1 MADKVQL
8 RRDTAARW
16 AQFNPVLSE
25 GEVGY
30 VTDNPNQYK
39 IGDGIHA
46 WNKLPLRGF
55 NGTLVQE
62 TGDDENAV
70 MSQKSVTR
78 ELFNLKSISQ
88 RNVFSDNVYTSI
100 IKELYLYKE
109 DGSDISKEGLIV
121 KTIYNKAVGASGDI
135 KFALVL
141 GNSRKE
147 SILFYNETEENP
159 KNGIIKLSN
168 SIYGVDSGYRGYC
181 ILNFDVL
188 SEEGMFMNLN
198 SVLKLNAFDL
208 DKNPSISSLLST
220 VPKIN
225 SSKNGI
231 IYANDI
237 YSSSLIKEL
246 YIYDKNG
253 DEIPQLYV
261 RTIYN
266 NANSEIKFSIVISG
280 EDKKAVLYYNE
291 TAAIP
296 KTGVIELTSKNS
308 NLLGYAILSF
318 DTTYNPLQGNSVMGK
333 LNSNCFDLDKNPSIK
348 EYVFRKE
355 NTQYKKN
362 IDKII
367 NNFTEVNLLSRINNF
382 VDGQY
387 INESNFNPVVLK
399 GFQYV
404 EIDVTD
410 VYKVK
415 FYAFFGQVTLAVGF
429 KDADGNIVGEYY
441 GPTGPGGYYTF
452 EAEVPAS
459 AKYAYSS
466 YRCQDGDKVSLM
478 GYVSKI
484 NLYESSKNLSYEWL
498 NMYNSEDTEH
508 ILDQYLNNNL
518 IMKKMSLFEALK
530 IKCFGAKRLR
540 IKAFFGS
547 DTTKCAF
554 QDQNGNFIAFGNK
567 DGKIIKSIPGK
578 TGYDFVEVLIPDNA
592 YYVLT
597 SYRLNPSF
605 GDSANI
611 LLEKLVD
618 KVIDKPFNLA
628 NVTFI
633 PIFGQS
639 LSVGTDAK
647 PPITTKCKYPAAIM
661 FNTGVRCVK
670 KNVEDI
676 QIFQPLVETESGETV
691 ASGCAEKLIELIS
704 ENLGISPYDD
714 YWSNHKFLF
723 ATLGTGSSTIFDL
736 TSKPE
741 GGGMSYYDGI
751 VNAITAAKNICDSYG
766 WTLNVPAWIW
776 MQGERDMYLETT
788 NYKEQLSSLAS
799 QLNEDAKR
807 IVGQNNNSICV
818 CYQTGSQNIWGNN
831 HIFNTTRMDV
841 PNDQM
846 ELIRDNNLFAASIPV
861 YALDHSSEPIHLSAV
876 GEKMCGLYNA
886 ISISQLLEGR
896 YMKGVTPISYIISD
910 TKIEITFN
918 VPCPPL
924 IFDTTFV
931 KEVKNMGFSVL
942 KKDNSDIVSN
952 VEIFDDKVTIT
963 CSENPSGCKLFYG
976 LNGTTR
982 RDGRIEGA
990 RGNLSDNSGKIY
1002 NGNIKNKVYSLSNYC
1017 YCFVI
1022 LLK

>member
-8 RRDTAARW
+8 RRDTAVRW

-39 IGDGIHA
+39 IGDGVHA
-46 WNKLPLRGF
+46 WNDLPLRGF
-55 NGTLVQE
+55 NGTISQE
-62 TGDDENAV
+62 TGEDENAV
-70 MSQKSVTR
+70 MSQKAVTR

-100 IKELYLYKE
+100 IKELYVYKE
-109 DGSDISKEGLIV
+109 DGSDISKEGIIV
-121 KTIYNKAVGASGDI
+121 KNVYNKASGASGGI
-135 KFALVL
+135 KFSFVL
-141 GNSRKE
+141 GNSEKK
-147 SILFYNETEENP
+147 SILYYNETADIP
-159 KNGIIKLSN
+159 KTGIIKLSS
-168 SIYGVDSGYRGYC
+168 SIFGADSGYRGYC

-188 SEEGMFMNLN
+188 SEEGIFLNLN
-198 SVLKLNAFDL
+198 SVLKSNAFDL
-208 DKNPSISSLLST
+208 DENPSIKSSLFT

-266 NANSEIKFSIVISG
+266 NANNVIKFSLVISG
-280 EDKKAVLYYNE
+280 EDKEAVLYYNE
-291 TAAIP
+291 TADIP
-296 KTGVIELTSKNS
+296 KTGVIELTPRNS

-318 DTTYNPLQGNSVMGK
+318 DTTYNPLQGNNVMGK

-348 EYVFRKE
+348 EYISRQELSK
-355 NTQYKKN
+355 YKGDV
-362 IDKII
+362 DKII
-367 NNFTEVNLLSRINNF
+367 NNFSEVNLSARVNNF

-387 INESNFNPVVLK
+387 LNKTSFQPVSLK
-399 GFQYV
+399 NFQYV
-404 EIDVTD
+404 EIDVTN
-410 VYKVK
+410 VFKVK

-429 KDADGNIVGEYY
+429 KDSDGNIVGEQY
-441 GPTGPGGYYTF
+441 GVEKGGYNTF
-452 EAEVPAS
+452 EVEVPPS

-466 YRCQDGDKVSLM
+466 YRCQDGDKVSLI
-478 GYVSKI
+478 GFIS
-484 NLYESSKNLSYEWL
+484 NKNVCELKCNDSYELL
-498 NMYNSEDTEH
+498 NMYDSEETEH
-508 ILDQYLNNNL
+508 IIDKYLNN
-518 IMKKMSLFEALK
+518 SLVLTELSGFETLK
-530 IKCFGAKRLR
+530 TKCFGAKKVK
-540 IKAFFGS
+540 IKAYFGAV
-547 DTTKCAF
+547 TTKCAF
-554 QDQNGNFIAFGNK
+554 QDSNGNFIPFGNK
-567 DGKIIKSIPGK
+567 DGKIVKNILGA
-578 TGYDFVEVLIPDNA
+578 TGYDIVEIYIPENA

-597 SYRLNPSF
+597 SYRFNSTAF
-605 GDSANI
+605 GDSGNI
-611 LLEKLVD
+611 LIEKAVN
-618 KVIDKPFNLA
+618 KITNKPYNLS

-639 LSVGTDAK
+639 LSVGADAT
-647 PPITTKCKYPAAIM
+647 PPITTVCKYPGAIM

-670 KNVEDI
+670 KNIKDI
-676 QIFQPLVETESGETV
+676 QIFQPLREIASGETV
-691 ASGCAEKLIELIS
+691 ASGCAEKMIEIIS
-704 ENLGISPYDD
+704 EKMGISPYDN
-714 YWSNHKFLF
+714 YWLNHKLLF
-723 ATLGTGSSTIFDL
+723 ATFGAGSTTILDL

-776 MQGERDMYLETT
+776 MQGERDMYLETA
-788 NYKEQLSSLAS
+788 NYKKQLSSLAS

-931 KEVKNMGFSVL
+931 KEVENMGFSVL
-942 KKDNSDIVSN
+942 KEDNSNIISN

-976 LNGTTR
+976 LNGTAR

-1002 NGNIKNKVYSLSNYC
+1002 NGNIENKVYSLSNYC

-1022 LLK
+1022 LLE